1 MGVIGVGISVPPL
14 MNALLTLFAS
24 RPRFAP
30 VMNWVACSCSF
41 CLAMLAWRLEWSGR
55 TSFYFLSWNLLL
67 ALAPLFFA
75 WVSML
80 ISDLGWKHLALVVLL
95 PWLLFLPNAPYIL
108 TDLLHLKARTPVPL
122 WFDLTMLLAFAL
134 TGLMLGYLSMV
145 CAERV
150 LLRVMKRP
158 WVMVIHGLVL
168 FLCGFGIYLGRF
180 LRWNSWE
187 VATRPRALLRDLSAR
202 LLHPEDHPTTWMTT
216 LLVGAMLIMV
226 FALVR
231 HVGSSIREEAVVDR

>member
-1 MGVIGVGISVPPL
+1 
-14 MNALLTLFAS
+14 MNTFLSLVMS
-24 RPRFAP
+24 RPRIAP
-30 VMNWVACSCSF
+30 VVNWVSFSCSF
-41 CLAMLAWRLEWSGR
+41 CLALLAWRLEWSGR

-75 WVSML
+75 WVAML
-80 ISDLGWKHLALVVLL
+80 ISDLGWKHLALFMLL

-108 TDLLHLKARTPVPL
+108 TDLLHLKARAPVPL

-145 CAERV
+145 CVEQV

-158 WVMVIHGLVL
+158 WVMAIHGLVL

-187 VATRPRALLRDLSAR
+187 VATRPNALFRVIGDR
-202 LLHPEDHPTTWMTT
+202 ILHPADHPTTWATT
-216 LLVGAMLIMV
+216 LLVGAMLIIV

-231 HVGSSIREEAVVDR
+231 HVGGSVREPAVVER

>member
-1 MGVIGVGISVPPL
+1 MHRSTSAPL
-14 MNALLTLFAS
+14 F
-24 RPRFAP
+24 RFAP
-30 VMNWVACSCSF
+30 VANWVLLSIGF
-41 CLAMLAWRLEWSGR
+41 CLALLAGRLEWSGR

-67 ALAPLFFA
+67 ALAPLVFSLLA
-75 WVSML
+75 LAVSKA
-80 ISDLGWKHLALVVLL
+80 GWKYAALLALG

-108 TDLLHLKARTPVPL
+108 TDLLHLKARAPIPV
-122 WFDLTMLLAFAL
+122 WYDLTMLLAFAL

-150 LLRVMKRP
+150 LLGVLRRP
-158 WVMVIHGLVL
+158 WVMAIHGLVL

-187 VATRPRALLRDLSAR
+187 VATRPQALFRAIGDR
-202 LLHPEDHPTTWMTT
+202 LLYPEDHPTTWMTT
-216 LLVGAMLIMV
+216 LLVGAMLIIV

-231 HVGSSIREEAVVDR
+231 HVGGSIREHAIADR